1 MRPKNLPNKPLI
13 EAILELKWKPSFSAS
28 SFPAIDGDLRLF
40 LGRFHEAVREQYPM
54 FEILPAA
61 AAPEQAAPNF
71 PQYRFRQADGG
82 WPLVQLGSGLLAL
95 NDTNAYTWESFR
107 ARSRSIAALIFETY
121 PTKIEPISLE
131 LRYINAV
138 YVNFEELDALGH
150 IADKFRIS
158 LSMPTS
164 LFDGTGVDA
173 HASLFGL
180 QAAFPTKSPVGSLRF
195 TISRGKANDKDA
207 ILWETIVHSA
217 DKELPSLPKG
227 FLTWLDAAHTTAEEW
242 FFRLVEGEL
251 LGQFSGDLKTTK

>member
-13 EAILELKWKPSFSAS
+13 EAILELKWKPSFSPS
-28 SFPAIDGDLRLF
+28 QFPGVDGDLRLF
-40 LGRFHEAVREQYPM
+40 LGRFHDAVRKQYPT

-61 AAPEQAAPNF
+61 AAPEQAAPNLA
-71 PQYRFRQADGG
+71 QYRFRQSDGG

-95 NDTNAYTWESFR
+95 NDTTTYTWESFR
-107 ARSRSIAALIFETY
+107 ERGKAMAALMFEEY
-121 PTKIEPISLE
+121 PTKLEPTSLE
-131 LRYINAV
+131 LRYINAI
-138 YVNFEELDALGH
+138 YVDFEKRDALAH

-158 LSMPTS
+158 LSLPAS
-164 LFDGTGVDA
+164 LFDGTGVDN

-180 QAAFPTKSPVGSLRF
+180 QAAFPTMSPVGSLRF
-195 TISRGKANDKDA
+195 TVSRGKANDRDA

-217 DKELPSLPKG
+217 DKDLPSLPKD